1 MTGQFDSPGTDRGIA
16 MAKLDADVIVGED
29 RRLDIHEL
37 ASEVPG
43 HELVRRAAS
52 GVGMLVTH
60 RNLFY
65 GGNIRPRLH
74 TRREGAVACKG
85 DSRFIGQ
92 PKYTGMAATAFLVN
106 ERHVVT
112 AGHFVDARHVGDL
125 TVVFRYLAKEDWCD
139 NLGSDSPPYDLEPS
153 QLARVDRILYCST
166 AAATGD
172 LAVLH
177 LADAVDPATA
187 IPLELAKRQSL
198 RNGPGFSMIGHPRG
212 LPCKAVVGSANLQTW
227 PRVWSFDARSVQTD
241 VDALQKNS
249 GSPLLDRCGRVVG
262 VMSHLTAPHAATSGC
277 TPVLPEAPANA
288 WCSRLDLIAELLSDL
303 GIPGI

>member
-1 MTGQFDSPGTDRGIA
+1 MV
-16 MAKLDADVIVGED
+16 KLDADVILGDD

-37 ASEVPG
+37 TP
-43 HELVRRAAS
+43 ELPEHDRVRRAAL

-65 GGNIRPRLH
+65 GGSSKPRLH
-74 TRREGAVACKG
+74 TRREVAVACRG
-85 DSRFIGQ
+85 DPRFIGQ
-92 PKYTGMAATAFLVN
+92 PKYTGLAATAFLVN

-112 AGHFVDARHVGDL
+112 AGHVVDARHVGDL
-125 TVVFRYLAKEDWCD
+125 SVVFRYLAEVDWRD
-139 NLGSDSPPYDLEPS
+139 NLDGDCPPYDLEPS
-153 QLARVDRILYCST
+153 QVARVDRILYCST

-212 LPCKAVVGSANLQTW
+212 LPCKAVVGRADLQTW

-249 GSPLLDRCGRVVG
+249 GSPLLDRFGRVVG
-262 VMSHLTAPHAATSGC
+262 VMSHLTEPHGGNSDYDR
-277 TPVLPEAPANA
+277 VLPETPGRA
-288 WCSRLDLIAELLSDL
+288 WCSRLDLIADLLADL

>member
-1 MTGQFDSPGTDRGIA
+1 MTSQFNSPGTDKISA
-16 MAKLDADVIVGED
+16 MATFNADVIVGED

-37 ASEVPG
+37 ASGVPG

-65 GGNIRPRLH
+65 GGSSRPRLH
-74 TRREGAVACKG
+74 TRREGTVACKG
-85 DSRFIGQ
+85 ASRFIGQ

-112 AGHFVDARHVGDL
+112 AGHCVDARHVGDL

-139 NLGSDSPPYDLEPS
+139 NLESDSPPYDLEPS

-187 IPLELAKRQSL
+187 IPLELARRQSL
-198 RNGPGFSMIGHPRG
+198 HIGPGFSMIGHPRG
-212 LPCKAVVGSANLQTW
+212 LPCKAVVGQADPETW
-227 PRVWSFDARSVQTD
+227 PRVWSFDARWVRTD

-249 GSPLLDRCGRVVG
+249 GSPLLDPLGRVVG
-262 VMSHLTAPHAATSGC
+262 VMSHLTGPHAARSGG
-277 TPVLPEAPANA
+277 TLALPESPVAA
-288 WCSRLDLIAELLSDL
+288 WCSRIDLIADLLADL